1 MAASLVPFTPS
12 PSANFQF
19 QLTLDGQQ
27 YNAICTFNPYRQDYY
42 VWIYDTTQT
51 LALARPV
58 VPSPNSYDISI
69 TLGFFATKLVY
80 RESTGNFEVGG

>member
-27 YNAICTFNPYRQDYY
+27 YNAICTFNPYGQRYY
-42 VWIYDTTQT
+42 VNIYDTTQT